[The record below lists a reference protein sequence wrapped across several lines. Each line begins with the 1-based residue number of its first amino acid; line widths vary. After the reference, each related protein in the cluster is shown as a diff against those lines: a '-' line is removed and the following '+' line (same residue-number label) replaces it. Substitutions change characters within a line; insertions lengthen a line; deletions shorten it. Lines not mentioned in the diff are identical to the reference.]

1 MGKQTS
7 KTYALFQGREK
18 VYIGEAVNTERRAE
32 QHRDEGKRFDRV
44 EITSRPMLKANA
56 QRPRTSMIRM
66 IRSKVRIAFSAVLI
80 S

>member
-32 QHRDEGKRFDRV
+32 QHRDERHPLL
-44 EITSRPMLKANA
+44 TTA
-56 QRPRTSMIRM
+56 
-66 IRSKVRIAFSAVLI
+66 RS
-80 S
+80 